1 MIDVLPFTSATYP
14 SLTYGRKPFPAVVL
28 DGKPWWST
36 AHVQHALGYGFRPY
50 ECQVFT
56 PVHVGAHC
64 FDFDSE
70 DEASHVISTLAAQQL
85 VEKWPDRRANK
96 MLGGWLRKRDHE
108 LRTAAPEQP
117 GTLFVVRESKPHPE
131 RPLYAS
137 VVQREWELW
146 HTAYNARF
154 APPAPI
160 VAPGSSALVRPQIM
174 PSAFPPAPRSSF
186 EPDPEVRRRVT
197 ELGVAYRRQLR
208 EAREAREA
216 RGATPLNL
224 ADYSQ

>member
-14 SLTYGRKPFPAVVL
+14 TLTYGRKPFPAVVL

-56 PVHVGAHC
+56 PLHVGAHC

-85 VEKWPDRRANK
+85 VEKWPDRRPNK

-131 RPLYAS
+131 RPDYPSA
-137 VVQREWELW
+137 VQDEWAIW
-146 HTAYNARF
+146 HTAYEACF
-154 APPAPI
+154 APPAQTVTPWHPE
-160 VAPGSSALVRPQIM
+160 VFRTSVM
-174 PSAFPPAPRSSF
+174 PSAPPPVPRSSF
-186 EPDPEVRRRVT
+186 EAGPEIRRRVT
-197 ELGVAYRRQLR
+197 ELGAIYRRQLR
-208 EAREAREA
+208 EAREEREA
-216 RGATPLNL
+216 RGGTPLI
-224 ADYSQ
+224 